1 MLSPINFEN
10 LTGKSQLYQT
20 NCIHWFTF
28 KINRSFVL
36 ILSNID
42 LLIFPELLLA
52 GLISRHF
59 GLFSKFFCDLLE
71 K

>member
-42 LLIFPELLLA
+42 LITNFSRIAFGWVDQPAFWVVFEIFL
-52 GLISRHF
+52 
-59 GLFSKFFCDLLE
+59 
-71 K
+71 